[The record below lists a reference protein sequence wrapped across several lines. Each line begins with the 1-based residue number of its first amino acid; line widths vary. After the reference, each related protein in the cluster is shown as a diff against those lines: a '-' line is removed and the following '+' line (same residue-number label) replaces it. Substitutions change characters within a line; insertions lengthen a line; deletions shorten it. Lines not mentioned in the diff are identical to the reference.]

1 MPVKSAMKQIAE
13 HIYKT
18 IERLDDK
25 EVDVMIDS
33 IGKAERIF
41 LLGVGRSGL
50 VSRAFAMRLVHIGL
64 TAHVVGE
71 TTTPSITKND
81 LLIAVSGS
89 GTTNTVV
96 KAVEIARETGT
107 KVLAITSYPQS
118 ALGKLADHV
127 VKIEGRT
134 KVDASSDYMKGQL
147 TGYEQLTPLGTLF
160 EDTVLVFFDGII
172 AKLMA
177 KLGRHETY
185 MKHRHAK
192 LEWFY

>member
-13 HIYKT
+13 HIQKT
-18 IERLDDK
+18 IEKLDDR
-25 EVDVMIDS
+25 EVDVMVES
-33 IGKAERIF
+33 IEKAERIF

-50 VSRAFAMRLVHIGL
+50 VSKAFAMRLVHIGL
-64 TAHVVGE
+64 TAHVIGE

-89 GTTNTVV
+89 GTTNSVV
-96 KAVEIARETGT
+96 KAVEIAKEMGT
-107 KVLAITSYPQS
+107 KVLAITSYHQS
-118 ALGKLADHV
+118 TLGKLADHV

-134 KVDASSDYMKGQL
+134 KVDASADPIKGQL

-160 EDTVLVFFDGII
+160 EDTVLVFSDGII